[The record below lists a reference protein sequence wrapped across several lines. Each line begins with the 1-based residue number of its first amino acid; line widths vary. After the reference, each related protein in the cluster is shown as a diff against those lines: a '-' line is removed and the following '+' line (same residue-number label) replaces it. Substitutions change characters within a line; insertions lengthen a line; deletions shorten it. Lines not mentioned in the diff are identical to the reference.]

1 MASQVSQIHAS
12 PISCNMENRPKADF
26 HPGIWGDVFLNCPDK
41 DIDITTQLRYEEL
54 KEEVRRML
62 VAPMDTSTQKLPLI
76 DAVQRLGVNY
86 HSEKEIEDA
95 LEAIYHDNN
104 EADNDLRTTSL
115 RFRLHKEHGFDVPCE
130 VFYKFKDEER
140 NFKSSLT
147 NDVQGL
153 LELYEASCMRVHGE
167 DILDEAISFITTH
180 LTVAAAT
187 LDYPLSE
194 QVTHALKQS
203 IRRGLPRSRL
213 GDTFPYTRILNPTR
227 RHCWSLQR

>member
-1 MASQVSQIHAS
+1 
-12 PISCNMENRPKADF
+12 
-26 HPGIWGDVFLNCPDK
+26 
-41 DIDITTQLRYEEL
+41 
-54 KEEVRRML
+54 ML